1 MPGLESWL
9 DFSNYLWITLRTLS
23 NPHLSSYIP
32 SAPNSK
38 WLFPVVMKHVSAK
51 PQKRKICSSPD
62 VCDRN
67 CMWGVRLGSVSGV
80 TIREGRGRP
89 ESKRRE
95 DVSKALQSED
105 MNSLVCYE
113 IFFFFE
119 PKKRGILKKST
130 SRENLSFGWATFHA
144 CSYLYVRLWKM
155 KS

>member
-1 MPGLESWL
+1 
-9 DFSNYLWITLRTLS
+9 
-23 NPHLSSYIP
+23 
-32 SAPNSK
+32 
-38 WLFPVVMKHVSAK
+38 MKHVSAK

-119 PKKRGILKKST
+119 PKKRGI
-130 SRENLSFGWATFHA
+130 
-144 CSYLYVRLWKM
+144 
-155 KS
+155 

>member
-1 MPGLESWL
+1 
-9 DFSNYLWITLRTLS
+9 
-23 NPHLSSYIP
+23 
-32 SAPNSK
+32 
-38 WLFPVVMKHVSAK
+38 
-51 PQKRKICSSPD
+51 
-62 VCDRN
+62 
-67 CMWGVRLGSVSGV
+67 MWGVRLGSVSGV

-144 CSYLYVRLWKM
+144 CSYLYVRL
-155 KS
+155 